1 MRDFYLPAIAMMAMV
16 ASVLA
21 TEIPAACPSKDLIN
35 STIHMTVLL
44 PHECNCAKYYKCSDG
59 ELVLKQCDS
68 DEKFDDN
75 QRKCVPEEK
84 AVCSTVPLLSTA
96 TTPPAI
102 NCPPGNDITHIP
114 HETDCELYY
123 TCENGRKQLK
133 ECKNGLHFDEIK
145 GVCTLSEDV
154 NCGSRASRTIAP
166 LLPDTGNTYDISMAD
181 CPPDGSHE
189 NRTLPH
195 HCLCDRYY
203 ICVNGELILQMCKN
217 GTQYDY
223 IREVCD
229 DPKHFNCI
237 RPIPTPT
244 TTPAPTTTTPTPT
257 TTTPAPTTTTPA
269 PTTTTPAPTTTTPA
283 PTTTTPAPTTTTPA
297 PTTTTPAPTT
307 TTPAP
312 TTTTPAPT
320 TTTPAPTTTTPA
332 PTTTTTT
339 TPEPEKCNGI
349 CMIRDPDPKDCA
361 WYYECTNGHKEHMK
375 CHEGLQFN
383 PSTRMCDL
391 PQYVKCKVCTDTNDA
406 ETYCS
411 CPDTTG
417 DRLPHEC
424 QCNKYYICENG
435 NANVKSCP
443 RGYAYDRVKHHCEL
457 ADTVVCDKSPNNEPQ
472 NALGCIGT
480 CPVHN
485 SERRTP
491 VTYLPHIE
499 CTNFCYCDKGTPV
512 AYECS
517 KGFHFSRRDQN
528 CTDPAIAQCASSFTY
543 GDEDQEST
551 NAKETSF
558 WSHIHSTYR

>member
-1 MRDFYLPAIAMMAMV
+1 MRHFYLPAIAMMAMV

-21 TEIPAACPSKDLIN
+21 TEFPPACPSKDLIN
-35 STIHMTVLL
+35 STIHTTVLL
-44 PHECNCAKYYKCSDG
+44 PHECNCAKYYKCTDG
-59 ELVLKQCDS
+59 ELSLKQCDS
-68 DEKFDDN
+68 DEKFDVN

-145 GVCTLSEDV
+145 GVCILSEDV
-154 NCGSRASRTIAP
+154 NCGSRASRKTAP
-166 LLPDTGNTYDISMAD
+166 LLPDTDNTYDISLTE
-181 CPPDGSHE
+181 CPPKGSQE
-189 NRTLPH
+189 NRKLPH
-195 HCLCDRYY
+195 QCMCDRYY
-203 ICVNGELILQMCKN
+203 LCKNGEPILQMCKN

-237 RPIPTPT
+237 RPIP
-244 TTPAPTTTTPTPT
+244 
-257 TTTPAPTTTTPA
+257 
-269 PTTTTPAPTTTTPA
+269 
-283 PTTTTPAPTTTTPA
+283 
-297 PTTTTPAPTT
+297 
-307 TTPAP
+307 
-312 TTTTPAPT
+312 
-320 TTTPAPTTTTPA
+320 
-332 PTTTTTT
+332 
-339 TPEPEKCNGI
+339 EKCNGI
-349 CMIRDPDPKDCA
+349 CIIRDPDPKDCA

-528 CTDPAIAQCASSFTY
+528 CTDPAVAQCVPPLTY
-543 GDEDQEST
+543 VDEDHESI
-551 NAKETSF
+551 NAKETF
-558 WSHIHSTYR
+558 F